1 MIKQKGE
8 YEKLKNFMSNM
19 YHPYVVQEKI
29 DEIGAQND
37 TSQLSNEDNDVGYKQ
52 ACCSPQYSRATF
64 VGCSLAIFQQLTGI
78 NFIMFYSN
86 TIFASLGSIS
96 PTMIT
101 FYVGL
106 VNFFATFG
114 GLFLLFKAG
123 RRTIMLNLNALM
135 AVILVMVGI
144 CSLK

>member
-1 MIKQKGE
+1 M
-8 YEKLKNFMSNM
+8 
-19 YHPYVVQEKI
+19 QEKI

-37 TSQLSNEDNDVGYKQ
+37 TSALSDDTNDVGYVQ

-86 TIFASLGSIS
+86 TIFSSLGSIS
-96 PTMIT
+96 STMIT

-106 VNFFATFG
+106 VNFIATFG
-114 GLFLLFKAG
+114 GMYLLFKAG
-123 RRTIMLNLNALM
+123 RRTIMLNMNALM
-135 AVILVMVGI
+135 AAILIMVGV